1 MPHIEIYTTK
11 FCPYCIRAKM
21 LLKQKNVNFE
31 EYAVDKTPGLRNK
44 MIKRSGGKTVPQIFI
59 QGKHIGGCDELYAL
73 ERQDQLDKLLSQ

>member
-1 MPHIEIYTTK
+1 
-11 FCPYCIRAKM
+11 M
-21 LLKQKNVNFE
+21 LLKQKNVSFE